1 MSKIFSILHWKA
13 LRNKFGIFVYFL
25 NEKCGYKLSQ
35 KFKKKL
41 HFPTYRNALKPKRV
55 GQFWGTLNAYIMS
68 TFSLFTA
75 RNHLKNFR
83 QFNFEKLRPLLTG
96 ELDRTKKKG
105 WFENLNFGFWI
116 WGKNVLGIPREGVPT
131 PYHVSC
137 FILSIGAGY
146 DGIIKWLNA
155 YVASIRMSV
164 TYFSMTK
171 KILSLV

>member
-75 RNHLKNFR
+75 RNHLKIFR

-96 ELDRTKKKG
+96 ELDRTKKKADLRI
-105 WFENLNFGFWI
+105 WILDFEFGERTC
-116 WGKNVLGIPREGVPT
+116 WGYPGRVSLPPT
-131 PYHVSC
+131 
-137 FILSIGAGY
+137 
-146 DGIIKWLNA
+146 
-155 YVASIRMSV
+155 M
-164 TYFSMTK
+164 
-171 KILSLV
+171 SLVSF